1 MADEDG
7 VPPSLPEKILNTVKK
22 CLGAIVK
29 SAPLEPGEE
38 VGELLEHLNMSS
50 KHVHQLYIAF
60 HNLRQLEV
68 PNAIVTSASEVECK
82 TLIHLVDNRKRWVRN
97 ILRHIVEYG
106 GCVDVID
113 WDHFLYIFLRFC
125 SLSKIELCQV
135 LFFIIVKDSKTAQ
148 VNYLTDEQ
156 LMEYYDQYANC
167 PVKAFNTESIDFM
180 DMPLS
185 RYYVADFCELVC
197 RFSCLI
203 NPILHLQRQVQ
214 GKLPSQSFWDMNDRA
229 DMFNRKLGLEFF
241 MMQKVHVFL
250 RGEPPFRESCDLLLP
265 DALGS
270 EAIKSNINQWKQ
282 RVPHVVDQVKVWGN
296 QKMPEPELAVDC
308 VEKPG
313 TTYTKAASQTHAKT
327 PEKPKGPVPHLNLV
341 HAGQPGSP
349 MHPGQTMQP
358 GQHMQPGQ
366 TMQPGQPMQPG
377 QTMQPGQ
384 PMQPGQTMLP
394 GQPPSQPMVPG
405 QQTQGL
411 PGSPVPTS
419 TVPGAPMQP
428 GQPGQLGALPQVP
441 GQPAALPQVPGQPGA
456 LPQVPGQPGA
466 PAHIPSQPGVP
477 GVLPAGPGAPV
488 PTSPMGAATMYPSM
502 STGPSGSSFLSQ
514 KKALPGIIETGAPDG
529 DLNQVPGWLREY
541 VTIPV
546 KPKTKVRRNPT
557 PMFGPGGQLEEHGP
571 NFRQTY

>member
-1 MADEDG
+1 MNPCVHLLRELQG
-7 VPPSLPEKILNTVKK
+7 HMPSLDFWDNLDR
-22 CLGAIVK
+22 
-29 SAPLEPGEE
+29 GE
-38 VGELLEHLNMSS
+38 V
-50 KHVHQLYIAF
+50 Y
-60 HNLRQLEV
+60 
-68 PNAIVTSASEVECK
+68 
-82 TLIHLVDNRKRWVRN
+82 NRKVT
-97 ILRHIVEYG
+97 H
-106 GCVDVID
+106 
-113 WDHFLYIFLRFC
+113 
-125 SLSKIELCQV
+125 
-135 LFFIIVKDSKTAQ
+135 
-148 VNYLTDEQ
+148 
-156 LMEYYDQYANC
+156 
-167 PVKAFNTESIDFM
+167 
-180 DMPLS
+180 
-185 RYYVADFCELVC
+185 
-197 RFSCLI
+197 
-203 NPILHLQRQVQ
+203 
-214 GKLPSQSFWDMNDRA
+214 
-229 DMFNRKLGLEFF
+229 EFF
-241 MMQKVHVFL
+241 MIKKFHVFL
-250 RGEPPFRESCDLLLP
+250 RGEPPFRESCDMLLP

-377 QTMQPGQ
+377 QTM
-384 PMQPGQTMLP
+384 LP

-411 PGSPVPTS
+411 PGSPIPTS

-428 GQPGQLGALPQVP
+428 GQPGQLD
-441 GQPAALPQVPGQPGA
+441 ALPQVPGQPGA

-466 PAHIPSQPGVP
+466 PAHIPSQPGAP

-529 DLNQVPGWLREY
+529 DLNQVPGW
-541 VTIPV
+541 
-546 KPKTKVRRNPT
+546 
-557 PMFGPGGQLEEHGP
+557 
-571 NFRQTY
+571 